1 MKLAVEFPSIAYREG
16 PAMVAHFAK
25 RIEEIGYDQL
35 DVYDHVAMGFDIEG
49 RDKSYY
55 PAKMPVLEA
64 LMMLAFAAAVTKTI
78 GLGTDVLVLPQRQPL
93 LVAKQYAT
101 LDTLSGGRAR
111 LGIGVGWQQ
120 SEFEALGEN
129 FKDRGKRS
137 DEAIE
142 LIRACWRDEQIDFSG
157 KYYTAAAMAMEPK
170 SPQRDELPIWVGGNT
185 PPAFRRVGKYGN
197 GWLAS
202 RVSDAD
208 FASRA
213 MDAIREAALVAGRDP
228 DAIGWQS
235 MIAPPPRA
243 GDAKGKTFYAE
254 AEQVV
259 ARAVD
264 LQAMGFDFVSLNATA
279 IFQSGVRSVEGILD
293 TLQDLHDR
301 LRDATG

>member
-1 MKLAVEFPSIAYREG
+1 
-16 PAMVAHFAK
+16 MVARFAK
-25 RIEEIGYDQL
+25 AIEDIGYDQL
-35 DVYDHVAMGFDIEG
+35 DVYDHVAMGFDIDG

-64 LMMLAFAAAVTKTI
+64 MMMLAFAAAVTEKI

-93 LVAKQYAT
+93 LVAKQYAS

-111 LGIGVGWQQ
+111 LGIGWQE

-129 FKDRGKRS
+129 FKDRGKRT

-142 LIRACWRDEQIDFSG
+142 LIRACWRDERVDFSG
-157 KYYTAAAMAMEPK
+157 NYYTAKAMAMEPK
-170 SPQRDELPIWVGGNT
+170 PPQRAELPIWVGGNT

-202 RVSDAD
+202 RVTDAD

-213 MDAIREAALVAGRDP
+213 MDAVREATLAAGRDP
-228 DAIGWQS
+228 EAIGWQS

-243 GDAKGKTFYAE
+243 GDAKGKAFYAE
-254 AEQVV
+254 PDQVV
-259 ARAVD
+259 ARAAD
-264 LQAMGFDFVSLNATA
+264 LHAMGFDYVSLNATA
-279 IFQSGVRSVEGILD
+279 IFQSGARSVEEILD
-293 TLQDLHDR
+293 TLQILHGR
-301 LRDATG
+301 LRAELG